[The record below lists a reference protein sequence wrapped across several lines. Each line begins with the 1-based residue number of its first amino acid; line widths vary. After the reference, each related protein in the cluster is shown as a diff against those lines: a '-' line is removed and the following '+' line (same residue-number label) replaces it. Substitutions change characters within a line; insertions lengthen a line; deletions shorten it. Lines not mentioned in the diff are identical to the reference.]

1 MKRLTFFLLS
11 LVATTLLS
19 AQSIDSVKIKAFV
32 ESNIGAFPKSTLQD
46 IFKSF
51 YQAVYGPEHLVT
63 DSAKVIAYI
72 EEELKQD
79 FDNKFPTVQYLGIS
93 DKFVR
98 VNLDIIGAEETRIS
112 TEMLADCFMRSSQT
126 KGDMPIEEFRS
137 QWRLVVDYFIS
148 SDIQLDNFSQDSLY
162 IESILAKGRYVWV
175 HSPQYKAAY
184 KPHYRV
190 VSREIFEKE
199 IQPLLMKSS
208 RLYIVPDNRPPV
220 KKKE

>member
-19 AQSIDSVKIKAFV
+19 AQSLDSVRIKAFV

-46 IFKSF
+46 IYKSF

-137 QWRLVVDYFIS
+137 QWRQVVDYIIS

-175 HSPQYKAAY
+175 HSPQFKAEY

-190 VSREIFEKE
+190 VTKENFEQVIFPE
-199 IQPLLMKSS
+199 LRAFS
-208 RLYIVPDNRPPV
+208 IVRPKTTPFSTDNP
-220 KKKE
+220 K

>member
-1 MKRLTFFLLS
+1 MKRLALIFAALLLS
-11 LVATTLLS
+11 INTLS
-19 AQSIDSVKIKAFV
+19 AQSLDYVKIKAFV
-32 ESNIGAFPKSTLQD
+32 DMNIDAFPKSTLQD
-46 IFKSF
+46 IYKSF

-137 QWRLVVDYFIS
+137 QWRLVVDYIIS

-162 IESILAKGRYVWV
+162 IESILAQGQYVWV
-175 HSPQYKAAY
+175 HSPQYKAEY

-190 VSREIFEKE
+190 VTKEIFEQVIFPE
-199 IQPLLMKSS
+199 LRAFS
-208 RLYIVPDNRPPV
+208 RVRPRPANAF
-220 KKKE
+220 

>member
-1 MKRLTFFLLS
+1 MKRLALIFAALLLS
-11 LVATTLLS
+11 INTLS
-19 AQSIDSVKIKAFV
+19 AQSLDYVKIKAFV
-32 ESNIGAFPKSTLQD
+32 DMNIGAFPKSTLQD
-46 IFKSF
+46 IYKSF

-126 KGDMPIEEFRS
+126 KGDTPIEEFRS
-137 QWRLVVDYFIS
+137 HWRQVVDYIIGGG
-148 SDIQLDNFSQDSLY
+148 IQLENFRQDSLY
-162 IESILAKGRYVWV
+162 IESILAKGQYVWV

-208 RLYIVPDNRPPV
+208 RLYIVPDNRLPV
-220 KKKE
+220 KK

>member
-1 MKRLTFFLLS
+1 MKRLALIFAALLLS
-11 LVATTLLS
+11 INTLS
-19 AQSIDSVKIKAFV
+19 AQSLDYVKIKAFV
-32 ESNIGAFPKSTLQD
+32 DMNIGAFPKSTLQD
-46 IFKSF
+46 IYKSF

-137 QWRLVVDYFIS
+137 QWRLVVDYIIS

-162 IESILAKGRYVWV
+162 IESILAQGQYVWV
-175 HSPQYKAAY
+175 HSPQYKAEY

-190 VSREIFEKE
+190 VTKEIFEQVIFPE
-199 IQPLLMKSS
+199 LRAFS
-208 RLYIVPDNRPPV
+208 RVRLRPANAF
-220 KKKE
+220 

>member
-1 MKRLTFFLLS
+1 MKRLALIFATLLLS
-11 LVATTLLS
+11 INTLS
-19 AQSIDSVKIKAFV
+19 AQSLDYVKIKAFV
-32 ESNIGAFPKSTLQD
+32 DMNIGAFPKSTLQD
-46 IFKSF
+46 IYKNF

-79 FDNKFPTVQYLGIS
+79 FNNKFPTVQYLGIS

-137 QWRLVVDYFIS
+137 QWRQVVDYIIS
-148 SDIQLDNFSQDSLY
+148 SGIQLENFSQDSLY
-162 IESILAKGRYVWV
+162 IESILAQGQYV
-175 HSPQYKAAY
+175 
-184 KPHYRV
+184 
-190 VSREIFEKE
+190 
-199 IQPLLMKSS
+199 
-208 RLYIVPDNRPPV
+208 
-220 KKKE
+220 